1 MSSSTENLHSGDGE
15 GEQHHSSNS
24 LSSIKSVFSSLKRAA
39 TNDSKNS
46 DASSDSKYDPLTV
59 QPDALPDNRSDIEG
73 LLNRQLSA
81 LDHLRRT
88 VVARNQ
94 EIKDYCSRAAYYYN
108 LRPRVAPSFLRQ
120 LDIEIHVLRQQR
132 NGFQA
137 LVDMRHNEI
146 VRMAEH
152 RKKLDAA
159 QGLDCTVYDM
169 YLNFRR
175 VSEWEQLFSI

>member
-1 MSSSTENLHSGDGE
+1 MSSTENILGSGDPE
-15 GEQHHSSNS
+15 HTSNSNS
-24 LSSIKSVFSSLKRAA
+24 LGSLKSVFSSLKRAA
-39 TNDSKNS
+39 TNDSKKS
-46 DASSDSKYDPLTV
+46 DASTESKYDRLSA
-59 QPDALPDNRSDIEG
+59 QPDPLPDNRTDIEG

-108 LRPRVAPSFLRQ
+108 MRPKVPASFLRQ
-120 LDIEIHVLRQQR
+120 LDIEIKVLRQQR
-132 NGFQA
+132 NGFQG
-137 LVDMRHNEI
+137 LVEARHNEI

-152 RKKLDAA
+152 RKKLDAE

-175 VSEWEQLFSI
+175 LSEWEQLFSI